1 MIRLSL
7 RNRLASVFFAIT
19 LIAIAALYLYVAP
32 GLQTRLINQKRSELA
47 AGARR
52 YSGPITDTIGSS
64 APLSVVRY
72 RVDAAALASRDR
84 VTLFV
89 VSQTP
94 DGAQLSPEAD
104 SSKLSATTPLS
115 FSVARKASS
124 RRATGPSRRPP
135 TPSTTRAGSAR

>member
-47 AGARR
+47 AGAQR

-64 APLSVVRY
+64 APLSVVRD
-72 RVDAAALASRDR
+72 RVDAAALASRRPRDAVR
-84 VTLFV
+84 
-89 VSQTP
+89 
-94 DGAQLSPEAD
+94 GLSD
-104 SSKLSATTPLS
+104 T
-115 FSVARKASS
+115 
-124 RRATGPSRRPP
+124 
-135 TPSTTRAGSAR
+135 